1 VNTLLTSSIIT
12 KEAVRVLENN
22 LTLTKHINRDYDDQF
37 AKKGAVIGNTINVRK
52 PPRYIGTT
60 GSALSIEDA
69 TETSVP
75 LTLTTQFHVDIAFTT
90 VDLTLSI
97 NDFSRQFIKPAIAAI
112 ANKVDFD
119 ASLLYQTVYNTI
131 GTPGTT
137 PNALLTYL
145 QAQQRLNE
153 EAAPL
158 DERSLC
164 MTPAMNAAIVDS
176 LKGLFQSSEKIREQY
191 EKGMIGMSIGLEW
204 YMDQN
209 LRTHKIG
216 PLGGTP
222 LVSGAGQ
229 TGTSLLTSGW
239 TAAAA
244 SRLKKG
250 DVFTIANV
258 NAVNPQNRQST
269 GSLRQFVATADF
281 SSAADGT
288 GTISISPALT
298 VAGPFQTVDALPAN
312 AAAITVFG
320 AANTQTPQGLVFH
333 RDAFTMGVA
342 DLMMPQGV
350 DMNNRVSDKQL
361 GLSLRLVR
369 AYDINTDRLPC
380 RTDILYGFAPIY
392 PELCCRIAG

>member
-1 VNTLLTSSIIT
+1 MNTLLTSSIIT